1 MKVGDRKACRDRRLP
16 GRSSPRNQNRC
27 QMPPPFEHAV
37 LGPTRRIGELLRTAT
52 MFRKAAVMTTE
63 IYGQGSLEV
72 LKTPNRL
79 GIGLEVV
86 EWTVVLTL
94 S

>member
-1 MKVGDRKACRDRRLP
+1 MFWKV
-16 GRSSPRNQNRC
+16 
-27 QMPPPFEHAV
+27 
-37 LGPTRRIGELLRTAT
+37 
-52 MFRKAAVMTTE
+52 AVMTTG

-72 LKTPNRL
+72 LKMPNLL

>member
-1 MKVGDRKACRDRRLP
+1 
-16 GRSSPRNQNRC
+16 
-27 QMPPPFEHAV
+27 MPPPFEHVV
-37 LGPTRRIGELLRTAT
+37 LGPTRRIGGFLRTAK
-52 MFRKAAVMTTE
+52 MFWKVAVMTTE

-72 LKTPNRL
+72 LKMPNRL

-94 S
+94 VLVL

>member
-1 MKVGDRKACRDRRLP
+1 
-16 GRSSPRNQNRC
+16 
-27 QMPPPFEHAV
+27 MPPLFEHAV

-52 MFRKAAVMTTE
+52 MFRKVAVMTTE

-94 S
+94 SQEVL